1 MELKKVVS
9 LLMLVLSVLF
19 FALSVGGVITILVYR
34 QPLSNASLNQL
45 QTTREDLMLVGE
57 DIETIRGQLESA
69 LAQINIFQSVLEA
82 VGLDAVEN
90 AQIVSDVVTKVEGT
104 ITPMLDSVGG
114 GAEKIRETFI
124 SVKETIEKLNEIP
137 FVSMEVPGAEIIDG
151 LIQSVENLQT
161 QVDDTKDKVEN
172 VSQITQ
178 DTVETLR
185 TGFTNWEETIVE
197 YIESLDEYDLTI
209 NEYQEQL
216 TYLEENVPRWI
227 NIASIALT
235 VLLVWTA
242 FSQVALFVLS
252 WSFYKERDI
261 LARWR

>member
-1 MELKKVVS
+1 
-9 LLMLVLSVLF
+9 MLVLSVLF

-34 QPLSNASLNQL
+34 QPLSDASLNQL

-69 LAQINIFQSVLEA
+69 LAQIGIFQSVLET

-137 FVSMEVPGAEIIDG
+137 FVSMEIPGVEIIDG

-178 DTVETLR
+178 DTVETLK
-185 TGFTNWEETIVE
+185 TGFTNWEETIIE
-197 YIESLDEYDLTI
+197 YMESLDEYGLTI

-216 TYLEENVPRWI
+216 MYLEENVPGWI

-252 WSFYKERDI
+252 WSFYKERDL

>member
-1 MELKKVVS
+1 M
-9 LLMLVLSVLF
+9 
-19 FALSVGGVITILVYR
+19 
-34 QPLSNASLNQL
+34 N
-45 QTTREDLMLVGE
+45 
-57 DIETIRGQLESA
+57 
-69 LAQINIFQSVLEA
+69 
-82 VGLDAVEN
+82 
-90 AQIVSDVVTKVEGT
+90 
-104 ITPMLDSVGG
+104 
-114 GAEKIRETFI
+114 
-124 SVKETIEKLNEIP
+124 
-137 FVSMEVPGAEIIDG
+137 
-151 LIQSVENLQT
+151 
-161 QVDDTKDKVEN
+161 DTKEKVEN

-178 DTVETLR
+178 DTVETLK

-197 YIESLDEYDLTI
+197 YIESLDEYGSTI

-252 WSFYKERDI
+252 WSFYKERDL